1 MLKLLL
7 QLIFIST
14 FSLAYLTNE
23 ATINVENNTHIEGS
37 TIASGTIDENGNLI
51 QNDNL
56 ELNTNT
62 LTYKHLSNTTVSK
75 GNSAGGGY
83 SGNGD
88 NVNANFSQDITYEKT
103 KTLATTNAKV
113 NVEDTKNSDDLS
125 RINTDTANTNKDIF
139 SAQSSVEVD
148 LKVDTRMLSEDGRKQ
163 IKDDIV
169 TSKTMVDAVEQIIE
183 TDKAGIQDF
192 FAETQKNIDV
202 YEGMKE
208 EIRNNPTL
216 AQQLANPNLSPEQ
229 KQQMLQSVANTVK
242 ESLGYKTKKDDVKLV
257 STDKKGAND
266 TQFKGHYNS
275 DGKGNGD
282 KNTYINDKNNKDTQ
296 DLLTTIGH
304 ETQHNMDEQKQI
316 YKQNDKDQNTYA
328 TNFGEDV
335 ASYTDAALDI
345 VANKDL
351 ATTNNQNSGQVT
363 QTPSIFNDNTMVNNS
378 KHFND
383 NVDVSMGDDLTVFV
397 HGTYSSPAGADRDF
411 IDAVS
416 KTYGEKVYQ
425 FDWSGEG
432 GTANGTGADNKRES
446 RENAAVRLT
455 EYVENYQFKDGEKLN
470 VIGHSHGGNVL
481 KDFTQMYEGD
491 KKIDNATFMGT
502 PVRNDH
508 VIDYNKFEDSSKIQ
522 NVYDSSDLVQRLGG
536 TDTPKV
542 DTNKP
547 NVLIDVTFGNV
558 DIAKQKINNE
568 NVENIKVEVPNKNF
582 YDEPFGDHSNMDS
595 KEVWEKIKNESK

>member
-88 NVNANFSQDITYEKT
+88 NVNANFSQDITYEKS

-345 VANKDL
+345 VAKIPSVNFCKTIQNKTIVITPGQGTIPAL
-351 ATTNNQNSGQVT
+351 NATAISLLFDFF
-363 QTPSIFNDNTMVNNS
+363 IFNS
-378 KHFND
+378 LAF
-383 NVDVSMGDDLTVFV
+383 LF
-397 HGTYSSPAGADRDF
+397 
-411 IDAVS
+411 
-416 KTYGEKVYQ
+416 
-425 FDWSGEG
+425 
-432 GTANGTGADNKRES
+432 
-446 RENAAVRLT
+446 L
-455 EYVENYQFKDGEKLN
+455 
-470 VIGHSHGGNVL
+470 
-481 KDFTQMYEGD
+481 
-491 KKIDNATFMGT
+491 
-502 PVRNDH
+502 
-508 VIDYNKFEDSSKIQ
+508 
-522 NVYDSSDLVQRLGG
+522 
-536 TDTPKV
+536 
-542 DTNKP
+542 
-547 NVLIDVTFGNV
+547 
-558 DIAKQKINNE
+558 
-568 NVENIKVEVPNKNF
+568 
-582 YDEPFGDHSNMDS
+582 
-595 KEVWEKIKNESK
+595 